1 MLKVLLIALVFVNL
15 NPKTEWKLKKNKA
28 EIEVYT
34 RKVEGSSFEEF
45 KAITTIE
52 NSSLENVLDVIMDV
66 ANYDNLFPDCEQM
79 KVLKQDGKYY
89 DIHYFVVKAPW
100 PLKPRDAIYEQIAT
114 LSNNGKSAKIVLE
127 PKPNFIDIKKD
138 FIRMRSSSGFWELEE
153 DANRTVKVIYQF
165 HPEPEG
171 KVPAWLANSFVVSHP
186 FQVLVNLKNRLKK

>member
-79 KVLKQDGKYY
+79 KALKQDGKYY
-89 DIHYFVVKAPW
+89 DIHYFVFNSPW
-100 PLKPRDAIYEQIAT
+100 PLKPRDTIY
-114 LSNNGKSAKIVLE
+114 
-127 PKPNFIDIKKD
+127 
-138 FIRMRSSSGFWELEE
+138 
-153 DANRTVKVIYQF
+153 
-165 HPEPEG
+165 
-171 KVPAWLANSFVVSHP
+171 
-186 FQVLVNLKNRLKK
+186 